1 MDGFT
6 VFMLAIVC
14 VGAPV
19 TLGIGSE
26 MFKSW
31 LRHKETMAT
40 ALNAQTAEKAAQ
52 YAAHTERLE
61 QRVRVL
67 ERIATDRGSGVAD
80 EIERLRTEPTPS
92 KAILPPTSPSIVL
105 TARNPS
111 LVEGEIR

>member
-14 VGAPV
+14 VGVPV

-52 YAAHTERLE
+52 YAAHNERLE

-67 ERIATDRGSGVAD
+67 ERIVTDRGIELSN
-80 EIERLRTEPTPS
+80 EIDLLRDAAPTPS
-92 KAILPPTSPSIVL
+92 LADRPLD
-105 TARNPS
+105 
-111 LVEGEIR
+111 